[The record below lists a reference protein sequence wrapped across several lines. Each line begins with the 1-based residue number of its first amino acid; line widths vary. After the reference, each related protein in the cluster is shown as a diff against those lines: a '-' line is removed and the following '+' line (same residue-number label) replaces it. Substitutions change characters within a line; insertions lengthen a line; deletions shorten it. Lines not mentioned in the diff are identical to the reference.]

1 MFNDPSLVGS
11 WPKLTVR
18 LDTND
23 VVRHWATT
31 EPELSGLDDVAG
43 LLRAWGNPART
54 GEVLTALT
62 RLAAVDGGAD
72 DDAVLLL
79 LHLLSGVV
87 WRLVGQLADLSPDIT
102 VIVLGELT
110 CQIRTYRWRT
120 RHGSVVTNLEKD
132 TRRGVLADLHPSS
145 RYHPERVERLT
156 WDGDVEAAR
165 AEAPSDTGEEDL
177 DVVDLLLWAA
187 RSGVSEADIVLLV
200 ETECA
205 RGHYGSR
212 ADDAV
217 AGRHGIT
224 RRTLYR
230 RRERTLTALR
240 GAAKS
245 YLAAVA

>member
-1 MFNDPSLVGS
+1 MFNDPSLIGS
-11 WPKLTVR
+11 WPDLAVR
-18 LDTND
+18 LDADD
-23 VVRHWATT
+23 VVRRWATT

-43 LLRAWGNPART
+43 LVQAWGSPART
-54 GEVLTALT
+54 GEVLTALA
-62 RLAAVDGGAD
+62 RLAAVDGGGD
-72 DDAVLLL
+72 DDALLLL

-87 WRLVGQLADLSPDIT
+87 WQLVGQLGDLSPDIT
-102 VIVLGELT
+102 VMVLGELT
-110 CQIRTYRWRT
+110 CQIRAYSWRT
-120 RHGSVVTNLEKD
+120 RHGSVLANLARD
-132 TRRGVLADLHPSS
+132 TRRGLLADLRPSS

-156 WDGDVEAAR
+156 WDGDVEAAL
-165 AEAPSDTGEEDL
+165 AQVPNDTGEEEL

-200 ETECA
+200 GTECA
-205 RGHYGSR
+205 RGQYGSR